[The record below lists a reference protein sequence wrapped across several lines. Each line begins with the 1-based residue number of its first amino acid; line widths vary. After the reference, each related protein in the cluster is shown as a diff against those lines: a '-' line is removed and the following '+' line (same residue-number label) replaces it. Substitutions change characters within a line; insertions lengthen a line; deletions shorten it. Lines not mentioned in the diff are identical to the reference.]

1 MSKATDI
8 YFAHCPVFFF
18 GEQIAF
24 FIALTKLVIAGF
36 VTFVYCLI

>member
-8 YFAHCPVFFF
+8 YFAHCPVFF

-36 VTFVYCLI
+36 VTFVYRLI